1 MKIHQGIIFLVLL
14 FLNHW
19 VWGQNTVAISFQAV
33 YKSSPIQ
40 VENKLYPLSGKDSI
54 SFESI
59 KFYISRIEL
68 FKDQKLIW
76 KEQNSFHLVDI
87 ENPETSKIKLQSNQF
102 TEFNG
107 IRFTLGI
114 DSITNVAG
122 VLGGDLDPTNG
133 MYWTWDNG
141 YINVK
146 IEGNSKLCKTRNN
159 EFQFHIGGYK
169 KEVNTARSVSLST
182 DNQKNIKVL
191 LDLNEVLKGIDL
203 TKTNQIMSAGEEGV
217 RISDLLAKSFTIK
230 N

>member
-1 MKIHQGIIFLVLL
+1 MKIKGIIFLVLF
-14 FLNHW
+14 FLNQL

-33 YKSSPIQ
+33 FRNSPIQ
-40 VENKLYPLSGKDSI
+40 IETESYQLSGKDSVRF
-54 SFESI
+54 SSI
-59 KFYISRIEL
+59 KFYISKIEL
-68 FKDQKLIW
+68 LKDQKSIW
-76 KEQNSFHLVDI
+76 KEPNSFHLVDI
-87 ENPETSKIKLQSNQF
+87 ENPETSNIKLQSNQNQS
-102 TEFNG
+102 FNE
-107 IRFTLGI
+107 IKFTLGI
-114 DSITNVAG
+114 DSITNVSGA
-122 VLGGDLDPTNG
+122 LGGDLDPTEG

-159 EFQFHIGGYK
+159 EFKFHIGGYK
-169 KEVNTARSVSLST
+169 MEVNTARAITLST
-182 DNQKNIKVL
+182 ENQKDIKVL